1 MHSSLNQ
8 TFIFI
13 FLLFFSNVL
22 AFFLSLHY
30 IDFIS
35 ALQKIFK
42 FQLNSYHVKWPQKN
56 PPVVC
61 GDNCGVC
68 SQVLTI
74 LQEVFPAVKTAEMVV
89 KFRPLWWEG
98 WQTLGRAQLNLG
110 EVDMVSDAKRWQQT
124 KTVMYLR
131 ANQ

>member
-1 MHSSLNQ
+1 MTL
-8 TFIFI
+8 
-13 FLLFFSNVL
+13 FLLCKK
-22 AFFLSLHY
+22 FLSFNL
-30 IDFIS
+30 IPTMWNDP
-35 ALQKIFK
+35 K
-42 FQLNSYHVKWPQKN
+42 KN
-56 PPVVC
+56 PPNVVC
-61 GDNCGVC
+61 SDNCGVC

-124 KTVMYLR
+124 KTVMYSR